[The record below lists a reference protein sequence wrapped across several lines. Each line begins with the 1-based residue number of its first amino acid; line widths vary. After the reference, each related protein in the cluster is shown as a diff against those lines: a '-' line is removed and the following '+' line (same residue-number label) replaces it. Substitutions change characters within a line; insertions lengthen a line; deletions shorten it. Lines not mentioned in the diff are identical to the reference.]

1 MQKVFAVWVNTF
13 SGWEEGVKFDLF
25 LFSVDPLQV
34 QTAAAAG
41 INGTIVDWEYKG
53 KEARQKEVDTE
64 INQHTLKDLKA
75 VRSAT
80 SNKVI
85 CRINRFSSET
95 KTEIEEAIDAGADEI
110 LLPMVTNL
118 DEVEA
123 VLSHVANRLGVGILI
138 ETLQAVQLAPRL
150 GSFPLSRVFI
160 GLNDLAIQRGVKNIF
175 IPLIDGT
182 VERIR
187 PYFKVPFGWG
197 GMTLPG
203 LGEPIACEL
212 LVYEMIRLDCQFTF
226 LRRSFLKDVKGRRFS
241 IEVPR
246 MKEWIESLAKSSP
259 EIKAKKR
266 QELIDRL
273 RS

>member
-1 MQKVFAVWVNTF
+1 MQKIFAVWVDTF

-53 KEARQKEVDTE
+53 KEERQKEADTE
-64 INQHTLKDLKA
+64 INQHTLKDLRA

-80 SNKVI
+80 SKKVI

-95 KTEIEEAIDAGADEI
+95 KKEIENAIDAGADEI
-110 LLPMVTNL
+110 LLPMVANP

-123 VLSHVANRLGVGILI
+123 VLSCAANRLGVGILI
-138 ETLQAVQLAPRL
+138 ETPQAVQWAPKL
-150 GSFPLSRVFI
+150 GAFPLSRVFI
-160 GLNDLAIQRGVKNIF
+160 GLNDLAIARGVRNIF
-175 IPLIDGT
+175 LPLIDGT

-187 PYFKVPFGWG
+187 PYFKAPFGWG

-203 LGEPIACEL
+203 LGEPIPCEL

-226 LRRSFLKDVKGRRFS
+226 LRRSFLKDVKGRDFS
-241 IEVPR
+241 MEVAR
-246 MKEWIESLAKSSP
+246 MKRWIETLAKSSP
-259 EIKAKKR
+259 EIKAQKR
-266 QELIDRL
+266 EELVERL
-273 RS
+273 TS